1 MSGPNPTDPK
11 AIPSHLVIP
20 FLAMTADKC
29 RVLAER
35 GEEIVPLLGQG
46 KSGRMLKS
54 RFMAAIKR
62 LREIADRG
70 SYSQTKADLQADV
83 RAITT
88 SSDFYQIAGVMP
100 HEMPAHIV
108 RDLFKALN
116 GDVGSRVPDKFLSQ
130 YWFGLILARGGV
142 SPGVPREKQGRAT
155 PDFQVNVDTL
165 DCAVEVKRPE
175 SEHSAIGAMD
185 KAAGQLRD
193 YGKPGLIAMDLTDL
207 FFTPD
212 MAVDHMDHPGLV
224 NAIVNPRFSQFT
236 TRLENRPPNYRLSD
250 KYSRIVGTAFFVRLH
265 FWEKPDLTQPKG
277 RYLLSLTTYRQACR
291 GLVVNQAE
299 KLKRIIFSGAEQVA
313 GGGVRP
319 L

>member
-1 MSGPNPTDPK
+1 
-11 AIPSHLVIP
+11 
-20 FLAMTADKC
+20 
-29 RVLAER
+29 
-35 GEEIVPLLGQG
+35 
-46 KSGRMLKS
+46 
-54 RFMAAIKR
+54 
-62 LREIADRG
+62 
-70 SYSQTKADLQADV
+70 
-83 RAITT
+83 
-88 SSDFYQIAGVMP
+88 
-100 HEMPAHIV
+100 MPAHIV
-108 RDLFKALN
+108 RDLFKALD

-142 SPGVPREKQGRAT
+142 SPEVPREKRGRAT

-236 TRLENRPPNYRLSD
+236 TRLENRPPTCRWSD

-265 FWEKPDLTQPKG
+265 FLGETRSHPTEGQIPAVADDIQTGLSGPRGQSG
-277 RYLLSLTTYRQACR
+277 REVETNHFLRRRTGSRRGRAPSLTVY
-291 GLVVNQAE
+291 
-299 KLKRIIFSGAEQVA
+299 
-313 GGGVRP
+313 P
-319 L
+319 